1 MKKFLVSVIAIL
13 FFLSP
18 NTIKA
23 QKSQGEWVISA
34 GLGYSIA
41 LQFAKQLDSD
51 GTSIPPLYFNADF
64 GHSEHFSLG
73 VGATHANFSSSN
85 NFFGDSYSLS
95 RTNLGVRAL
104 FHFGGNPKLDQY
116 FGTRLGVSVLNVEGD
131 VESETGGEFAW
142 RVSYEGETGG
152 EFAWRILYGVRAY
165 FDSNLGVNLEVGI
178 GQPYFFNGGI
188 VYRIQ

>member
-1 MKKFLVSVIAIL
+1 MKKFLVTVIAIL

-23 QKSQGEWVISA
+23 QKSQGEWVVSA

-41 LQFAKQLDSD
+41 LQLAKELDSD

-73 VGATHANFSSSN
+73 VCATHANFSSSN
-85 NFFGDSYSLS
+85 IFSGDPYSVS

-104 FHFGGNPKLDQY
+104 FHFGDKQY
-116 FGTRLGVSVLNVEGD
+116 NNRRNKSIN
-131 VESETGGEFAW
+131 
-142 RVSYEGETGG
+142 
-152 EFAWRILYGVRAY
+152 I
-165 FDSNLGVNLEVGI
+165 
-178 GQPYFFNGGI
+178 
-188 VYRIQ
+188 